1 MNKFNKHTDVTSPNR
16 TVKRAGAL
24 VSAAAAALVVLMS
37 AGTAAGQEVPTS
49 TNPPTTAPAGDPG
62 VNGMAP
68 DAPSKPSMIVEGTDA
83 DGGIHLSPGKTRVII
98 TKRKIATINIGNPDA
113 AFVKSTGP
121 NSLMVTAKKPGGTGL
136 ILWDEQGQM
145 TVIDVTVEPDMATLR
160 RELKEAF
167 PNSNIIVT
175 PLADSISLRGTV
187 PSLKVAEQ
195 VVELATAFGKVHNF
209 LEVSGCQQVML
220 QVRFAEVSKSAT
232 QDLGINFGGVDGIS
246 SFGNNVGQISPL
258 GFIQGANNTLN
269 LGVPTP
275 SSGVTLFGSGAI
287 GRTSFAYF
295 LQALEENGLVR
306 MLAEPNVMATSGKSA
321 EFTAGGEFPVPVSQG
336 GGTGSGAAVTV
347 DYKEYGVKLNFTP
360 IVLGDGTIRLEIN
373 PEVSELDFA
382 NAVRSNGF
390 LIPALTTRKVHTTVE
405 LSDGQSLAL
414 AGLLNQN
421 MSDTTDAVPLLGD
434 IPVLGVLFRSTKYQ
448 RSETELVV
456 LVTPRLVA
464 PMNPDGVPLLPG
476 EHWRHPNEAA
486 MFFLKDMGGPMND
499 PAGKADK
506 PAGAPPQFHGNY
518 GFSAAGAGTVQ
529 PGSH

>member
-1 MNKFNKHTDVTSPNR
+1 MTQINKHMDVTAKNR
-16 TVKRAGAL
+16 AFKRAGAL

-37 AGTAAGQEVPTS
+37 AGTAAGQEVPT
-49 TNPPTTAPAGDPG
+49 TATPPAAEQLPPG
-62 VNGMAP
+62 ANNMTPEAT
-68 DAPSKPSMIVEGTDA
+68 SKPSMIIEGVDA
-83 DGGIHLSPGKTRVII
+83 DGTIRLAPGKTRVI
-98 TKRKIATINIGNPDA
+98 TTRRKIATINIGNPEA

-121 NSLMVTAKKPGGTGL
+121 TSLMVTAKKPGGTGL
-136 ILWDEQGQM
+136 ILWDDQGQM
-145 TVIDVTVEPDMATLR
+145 TVIDINVEPDMATLR
-160 RELKEAF
+160 RELKESF
-167 PNSNIIVT
+167 PNTNVIVT

-246 SFGNNVGQISPL
+246 TFGNNIGQVSPL
-258 GFIQGANNTLN
+258 GFIQGLTGPT
-269 LGVPTP
+269 LGVPSP
-275 SSGVTLFGSGAI
+275 SSGVTLFGSGAV

-434 IPVLGVLFRSTKYQ
+434 IPVLGALFRSTKYQ

-486 MFFLKDMGGPMND
+486 LFFLKDMGGPMND
-499 PAGKADK
+499 PAGKTDK
-506 PAGAPPQFHGNY
+506 SSGTPPQFHGNY